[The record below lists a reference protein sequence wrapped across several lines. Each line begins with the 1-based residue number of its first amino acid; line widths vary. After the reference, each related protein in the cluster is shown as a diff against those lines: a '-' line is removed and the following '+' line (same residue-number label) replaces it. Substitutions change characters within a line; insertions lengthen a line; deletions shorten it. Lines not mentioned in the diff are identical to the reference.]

1 MQEQHGRQKN
11 TWKVA
16 AAPFEDRL
24 AIQWATSSMFGTVA
38 DTATK
43 RTAEPR
49 VFIRDT
55 TTSRVLPRDSLS
67 IWTCIWS
74 ISSGRIPLELLYFVD
89 KEEPYLREELVVA
102 RPPAGSIIKNLD

>member
-1 MQEQHGRQKN
+1 
-11 TWKVA
+11 
-16 AAPFEDRL
+16 
-24 AIQWATSSMFGTVA
+24 MFGTVA

-67 IWTCIWS
+67 IWTCV
-74 ISSGRIPLELLYFVD
+74 LLFYGKRALDKIAHFVD
-89 KEEPYLREELVVA
+89 EEELYLR
-102 RPPAGSIIKNLD
+102 